1 MINRLVNA
9 RFKRIQIYHVRMSF
23 SDSFKSVG
31 NFGFRKILHLFEV
44 IRKIL
49 VMRFRHGVTTLYF
62 PPAGPNLTPFLRDVI
77 LLTCT
82 RPFFKNVIYH
92 FRAAGLSEFL
102 AKRPAYM
109 QLLARMAYG
118 SPTASIQLSALNPA
132 DGEYFRSGRVHI
144 VPNGLEDAAAPYLPL
159 HKTREGVVKILFAG
173 VLRED
178 KGVSVLVEAAR
189 VLKAQGHNFQ
199 LTLLGEFVS
208 DEYESATLAL
218 VKEYGLEAHV
228 LFPGIKTG
236 EAKWQYF
243 REAHLFCFP
252 SYFDSE
258 SFGNVVVEAMMFG
271 LPVVGTYW
279 RGIPDIVVN
288 GETGWLVPVK
298 DSAAVAARLSD
309 LIRNPLLA
317 EKMGKKGRERY
328 SSLYSLDQHLQ
339 AMEAVLE
346 TTVSSPGP
354 NPLHAPAR
362 TTSQAVAGETFTVS
376 E

>member
-1 MINRLVNA
+1 
-9 RFKRIQIYHVRMSF
+9 
-23 SDSFKSVG
+23 
-31 NFGFRKILHLFEV
+31 
-44 IRKIL
+44 
-49 VMRFRHGVTTLYF
+49 
-62 PPAGPNLTPFLRDVI
+62 
-77 LLTCT
+77 
-82 RPFFKNVIYH
+82 
-92 FRAAGLSEFL
+92 
-102 AKRPAYM
+102 
-109 QLLARMAYG
+109 
-118 SPTASIQLSALNPA
+118 
-132 DGEYFRSGRVHI
+132 
-144 VPNGLEDAAAPYLPL
+144 
-159 HKTREGVVKILFAG
+159 
-173 VLRED
+173 
-178 KGVSVLVEAAR
+178 